1 MTPAITQRMAV
12 LSVDPKTVVLAKK
25 MDVAPGAPKP
35 STSLTPGTATYKGS
49 LAAGGKSMA
58 MDLTRTVK
66 DSSGVWLV
74 TETAVM
80 PMGTMSDEATLD
92 KSTLQL
98 RKRVIHQGPAM
109 VQVSFADN
117 KATGTM
123 SMNGQDR
130 PIAADL
136 GGSLFADGAGASDVI
151 ATLPLAD
158 GYTTTFRNFDI
169 MSQKVNARQL
179 KVVGAE
185 KVTVPAGSFDAW
197 KIEITPGDGGT
208 GESTTLWV
216 DKVSRRAVKSV
227 TVLPQMNG
235 AVATAELVK

>member
-1 MTPAITQRMAV
+1 
-12 LSVDPKTVVLAKK
+12 
-25 MDVAPGAPKP
+25 MDAPSTAAAAPKP
-35 STSLTPGTATYKGS
+35 SADLTPGTSTYKGS
-49 LAAGGKSMA
+49 LAAGGQSMA

-74 TETAVM
+74 TETAVL

-92 KSTLQL
+92 KGTLLL
-98 RKRVIHQGPAM
+98 RKRVIHQGPAV

-130 PIAADL
+130 PITADL

-151 ATLPLAD
+151 AALPIAA

-169 MSQKVNARQL
+169 MSQKVNPRQL
-179 KVVGAE
+179 KVVGTE
-185 KVTVPAGSFDAW
+185 KVTVPAGTFDAW

-216 DKVSRRAVKSV
+216 DKTSRRAVKSV
-227 TVLPQMNG
+227 TVIPQMNG